1 MGNRVG
7 GAEAVI
13 EAERVSIKEAA
24 ARLGVSPDT
33 IRRRLKSGELAGE
46 RVKTP
51 QGFVWRVALPQD
63 APGEPGYPLG
73 AAEASPGVPAGDDIE
88 RARLR
93 ERIAG
98 LERLA
103 AELQGERDAW
113 REQAQRDG
121 EAARELRVL
130 LRNEQMRALPM
141 ETTRQDAPGAT
152 EASPHDAQVIEREP
166 ARERARRRFWDRFRG
181 KQ

>member
-1 MGNRVG
+1 MTS
-7 GAEAVI
+7 
-13 EAERVSIKEAA
+13 ERVSIKEAA
-24 ARLGVSPDT
+24 ERLGVSADT

-46 RVKTP
+46 REKTP
-51 QGFVWRVALPQD
+51 QGFVWRVELPQD
-63 APGEPGYPLG
+63 APGEP
-73 AAEASPGVPAGDDIE
+73 ASAEASPGATAGDDIE

-103 AELQGERDAW
+103 EELQGERDAW

-130 LRNEQMRALPM
+130 LRNEQMRALPA

-152 EASPHDAQVIEREP
+152 DAAPRDAQVIERRSAP
-166 ARERARRRFWDRFRG
+166 AATRRSLWDRIRG
-181 KQ
+181 KT